1 MSWGERSR
9 ERGPGRE
16 GKLGEL
22 RRADGVSLS
31 PRHPSLAAFA
41 KKKKKKIET
50 LDQCLHMVAGL
61 EMKGP
66 LREPCVLTL
75 ARRNGQYE

>member
-1 MSWGERSR
+1 
-9 ERGPGRE
+9 
-16 GKLGEL
+16 
-22 RRADGVSLS
+22 
-31 PRHPSLAAFA
+31 LAAFA
-41 KKKKKKIET
+41 KKKKKKKKKRKRKEKKEKEKLEI